1 MRRLICHLAA
11 LCAALFTVVALPT
24 TEAHAADASP
34 LPGGHRFALRSEAN
48 GLFVSAEIN
57 DPGTQAAKLR
67 ARTAGGPE
75 VLGSWEKFTLHSDD
89 KGVTAAL
96 RSEANGLY
104 VTTEVN
110 YTGGHAG
117 LLRARGTAI
126 GDWQKFHLEKQPNGN
141 YALKSKANGLYV
153 TAEINDSG
161 TDQAMLRARGTTS
174 PGSWERFTLVDL
186 DAALGGVSRPAPAS
200 PATAEDFRVM
210 SWNVCANVN
219 ETCGNHRVGGD
230 VLGDRIV
237 ARLGG
242 AAADYDALFLQ
253 EICEKHTGAIEAK
266 LEAATKT
273 GWHVRFAPIQYAVDG
288 SLLKAARSCAK
299 TGTENAWTVDR
310 GAYGIGLAV
319 PDASTWSKAYE
330 LASPPN
336 QTVGTTVTRIE
347 QRAAL
352 CATIPARAL
361 QFCTA
366 HFSSGLATDD
376 ATGKYRKDQAN
387 QLRDIV
393 HAETPAGYRT
403 VFGGDFNVVPPDS
416 TAPDGPKEALADL
429 YAADRECDEGLWA
442 DRPSDGRVTKPVDGR
457 AIKIDYIFAPATA
470 QIVSCEVPADA
481 GSSDH
486 YPVFAHLRLP
496 SA

>member
-1 MRRLICHLAA
+1 MKRLVCHLAA
-11 LCAALFTVVALPT
+11 FCAALFAVVALPPG
-24 TEAHAADASP
+24 EARAAEASP
-34 LPGGHRFALRSEAN
+34 LTAGHKYALRSEAN
-48 GLFVSAEIN
+48 GLFVAAEIN
-57 DPGTQAAKLR
+57 DPGTQAGKLR

-75 VLGSWEKFTLHSDD
+75 SLGSWEKFTLHTDD
-89 KGVTAAL
+89 KGVTVAL

-110 YTGGHAG
+110 YTGGYAG
-117 LLRARGTAI
+117 LLRARGTTL
-126 GDWQKFHLEKQPNGN
+126 GDWQKFHLEVQSNGT

-161 TDQAMLRARGTTS
+161 TDQAMLRARGATT

-186 DAALGGVSRPAPAS
+186 DALGGPARPAPTT
-200 PATAEDFRVM
+200 PATAEDFKVM
-210 SWNVCANVN
+210 SWNVCANAN
-219 ETCGNHRVGGD
+219 EACGNNRVTGD
-230 VLGDRIV
+230 VLGDQIV

-288 SLLKAARSCAK
+288 STVKAARSCAK
-299 TGTENAWTVDR
+299 TGTGGVYNVDR

-319 PDASTWSKAYE
+319 PEASTWSKAYA
-330 LASPPN
+330 LTSPVN
-336 QTVGTTVTRIE
+336 RTVGTTWTRME
-347 QRAAL
+347 QRAVL
-352 CATIPARAL
+352 CATIAARAV
-361 QFCTA
+361 QFCSA
-366 HFSSGLATDD
+366 HLSSGLATDD
-376 ATGKYRKDQAN
+376 ADGTYRVKQAKE
-387 QLRDIV
+387 LESIV
-393 HAETPAGYRT
+393 HSETPAGYRT

-416 TAPDGPKEALADL
+416 TAPDGPKEALTGL

-442 DRPSDGRVTKPVDGR
+442 ERPRDGRTTKPLDGR
-457 AIKIDYIFAPATA
+457 EIKIDYIFAPAAA
-470 QIVSCEVPADA
+470 QIVSCGVTADA

-486 YPVFAHLRLP
+486 YPISAHVRLP
-496 SA
+496 AA